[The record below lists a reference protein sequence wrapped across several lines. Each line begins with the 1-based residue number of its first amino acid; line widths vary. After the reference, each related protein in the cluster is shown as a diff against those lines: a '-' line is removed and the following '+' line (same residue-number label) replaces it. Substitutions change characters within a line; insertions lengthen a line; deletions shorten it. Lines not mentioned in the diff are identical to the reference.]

1 MLRAEVYALNNNGT
15 LSFDYEG
22 LTIEFDDIY
31 GEAENLIVKMPPAGS
46 HKPGE
51 FMTYIIEF
59 TRDEVSALELF
70 SYTTIN

>member
-31 GEAENLIVKMPPAGS
+31 GEAENLIVKMPPA
-46 HKPGE
+46 
-51 FMTYIIEF
+51 
-59 TRDEVSALELF
+59 
-70 SYTTIN
+70 